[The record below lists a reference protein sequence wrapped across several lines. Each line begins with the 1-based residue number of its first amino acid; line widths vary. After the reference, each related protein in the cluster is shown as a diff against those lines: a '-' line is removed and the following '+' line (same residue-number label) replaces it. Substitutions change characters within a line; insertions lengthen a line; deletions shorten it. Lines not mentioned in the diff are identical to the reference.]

1 MTRFPFIKVNQNDE
15 FFYMT
20 KMKVSF
26 LKDCV
31 DFHFRTNLNNEKD
44 IDIEKYFSIWDKARK
59 EIESFYKKK
68 ITLEI
73 EPGRLLVSDSGYLV
87 TEIRALKKMGSNN
100 FVITNSGFNDLMRPA
115 MYGSSHK
122 ISLIKN
128 KDTKEQT
135 IQSSIIAGSLC
146 ESGDVFTQD
155 SLGIPQKVSIPTPQV
170 EDLIVI
176 HNCGA
181 YGASMSS
188 NYNARLRAA
197 EVLVD
202 GKNYHLIRSRETL
215 SQLLEN
221 EEPYL

>member
-1 MTRFPFIKVNQNDE
+1 M
-15 FFYMT
+15 
-20 KMKVSF
+20 
-26 LKDCV
+26 
-31 DFHFRTNLNNEKD
+31 
-44 IDIEKYFSIWDKARK
+44 FSWAV
-59 EIESFYKKK
+59 E
-68 ITLEI
+68 L
-73 EPGRLLVSDSGYLV
+73 
-87 TEIRALKKMGSNN
+87 NN

-188 NYNARLRAA
+188 NYNSKLLSPEFLLRKSKYEIIRKKQSFEQLFQL
-197 EVLVD
+197 EVDL
-202 GKNYHLIRSRETL
+202 
-215 SQLLEN
+215 
-221 EEPYL
+221 